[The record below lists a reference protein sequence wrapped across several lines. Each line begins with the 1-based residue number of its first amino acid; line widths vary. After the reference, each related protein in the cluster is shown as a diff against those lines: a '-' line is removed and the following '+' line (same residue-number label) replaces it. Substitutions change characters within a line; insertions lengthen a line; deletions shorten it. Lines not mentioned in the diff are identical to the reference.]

1 MQESKY
7 LKQSIDTLEVNR
19 NVIDTLKK
27 NNINTLGELSTYRKS
42 ELKGFGLLT
51 SEVNKVEIELE
62 LLGLS
67 LKDLYNTYKIISD

>member
-1 MQESKY
+1 MMQESKY

-51 SEVNKVEIELE
+51 SEVNEIELE

-67 LKDLYNTYKIISD
+67 LKGSL

>member
-1 MQESKY
+1 MMQESKY

-67 LKDLYNTYKIISD
+67 LKGSL

>member
-67 LKDLYNTYKIISD
+67 LKGSL